1 MNETLNTHRRQN
13 RRRSHARDAGL
24 TSLEWLLIVA
34 AIAGLA
40 AVAVVLVQ
48 TVVDN
53 TAENMAD
60 HNPRQEAADFAANE
74 LTTRWQQETPNSA
87 SEARRLN
94 RRYTERCQRIGILY
108 PEINLEA
115 SAKAGLYENGTE
127 GWRNNGLPVCT
138 LA

>member
-1 MNETLNTHRRQN
+1 MH
-13 RRRSHARDAGL
+13 DAGL

-48 TVVDN
+48 TVVDS

-74 LTTRWQQETPNSA
+74 LTTRWRQETPASA

-94 RRYTERCQRIGILY
+94 RRYMERCLRIGILY
-108 PEINLEA
+108 PEINLEV
-115 SAKAGLYENGTE
+115 SAKTGLYENGTE
-127 GWRNNGLPVCT
+127 GWRDNGLPVCT
-138 LA
+138 LV

>member
-1 MNETLNTHRRQN
+1 MNETLNIHRR
-13 RRRSHARDAGL
+13 RGPVRDAGL

-48 TVVDN
+48 TVVDS

-87 SEARRLN
+87 SEARRLDCLKSVEAGEEVSHD
-94 RRYTERCQRIGILY
+94 RRPRDHRPGLIALG
-108 PEINLEA
+108 PEARPLDQIREEA
-115 SAKAGLYENGTE
+115 H
-127 GWRNNGLPVCT
+127 
-138 LA
+138 